1 MFGRGVE
8 LVGVVE
14 LVLAGGVGEVWH
26 GVGGEGDVGRGAQA
40 AAGARRTTPWR
51 TYERR
56 AGVRGS
62 SGTNWRHFSLLIK
75 QMNRTWNLDLRDVD
89 LNLMYLNVLEMYLN
103 NMTSV

>member
-26 GVGGEGDVGRGAQA
+26 GVGGERDVGRGAQA

-51 TYERR
+51 TD
-56 AGVRGS
+56 GGGPGS
-62 SGTNWRHFSLLIK
+62 VAVVARIGDIVHFK
-75 QMNRTWNLDLRDVD
+75 NQTDVD
-89 LNLMYLNVLEMYLN
+89 HVESGLAGHDEGGFA
-103 NMTSV
+103 